1 MAMDRRSWHGQ
12 LDGRKRG
19 RGRLGHESDLDPV
32 LRPCPEQLYAAG
44 MARPELAESGT
55 ISEPRSYNSPIL
67 GVRGCS
73 MKLRSKISLQA
84 VLFLL
89 VAVSAHAVKNNNN
102 LRITVL
108 DSETHSIGLADSG
121 VPKNCD
127 QVNYDAY
134 CNSSKTALVTNTLL
148 VQQDDGNTF
157 HVSCTIDSKWSRCM
171 PLPKGE
177 SFDAKKE
184 KRGLLV
190 YFEDDKGK
198 LRSQL
203 YTYVAGETQDSIVEP
218 AAARQAEASAPAP
231 TAAPASPAATA
242 PASLQD
248 RVKCSFSSTP
258 AGADITLDGHY
269 VGSTPSRLALSAGSH
284 AVVISA
290 PGFAPW
296 KRELTVSSGSDLTVN
311 AVLEKAQ

>member
-1 MAMDRRSWHGQ
+1 MNWRS
-12 LDGRKRG
+12 RI
-19 RGRLGHESDLDPV
+19 
-32 LRPCPEQLYAAG
+32 A
-44 MARPELAESGT
+44 
-55 ISEPRSYNSPIL
+55 
-67 GVRGCS
+67 
-73 MKLRSKISLQA
+73 LQA
-84 VLFLL
+84 LFVLL
-89 VAVSAHAVKNNNN
+89 VVVFAHAVKNNNTV
-102 LRITVL
+102 RITVL

-148 VQQDDGNTF
+148 VQLDDGQAF
-157 HVSCTIDSKWSRCM
+157 HVSCTNDSKWSRCM

-190 YFEDDKGK
+190 YLEDDKGK

-203 YTYVAGETQDSIVEP
+203 YTYVAGEAQGNVVEP
-218 AAARQAEASAPAP
+218 AAARETQPDAPAP
-231 TAAPASPAATA
+231 NPVPAPNAATA
-242 PASLQD
+242 ASPPE

-258 AGADITLDGHY
+258 AGADITLDGRY
-269 VGSTPSRLALSAGSH
+269 VGSTPSVLNLTTGKH
-284 AVVISA
+284 VVVVST
-290 PGFAPW
+290 PGFAEW
-296 KRELTVSSGSDLTVN
+296 KRELTVSAGSDLTVN